1 MERKMKVIRISRQR
15 VKMCISW
22 KASLRFFLVMTL
34 CKIKNV
40 SWWYHVRE
48 LQDCMNEKHLIRERE
63 GFVQLT
69 ACGWVQLR
77 ALHHKYI
84 HVGGKY
90 IFYYNNLLY

>member
-48 LQDCMNEKHLIRERE
+48 LQDCMNEKHLNKRERRLCTINGMWVGATS
-63 GFVQLT
+63 GFASQIYS
-69 ACGWVQLR
+69 CR
-77 ALHHKYI
+77 
-84 HVGGKY
+84 GKY